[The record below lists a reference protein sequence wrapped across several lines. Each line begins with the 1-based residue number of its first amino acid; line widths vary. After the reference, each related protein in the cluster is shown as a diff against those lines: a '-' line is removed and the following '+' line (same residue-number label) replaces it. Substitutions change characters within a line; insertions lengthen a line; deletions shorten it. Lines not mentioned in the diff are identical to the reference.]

1 MRGSPRSRM
10 PALAAGALLA
20 LTAAATARA
29 DGAPRGIPPA
39 TDLILRGKPAVR
51 VFTDKDGLPQNT
63 VAAQAFD
70 ADGRLWVGTQEGLA
84 FYDGHS
90 FQPVPFP
97 DGKAQWVTAIAELS
111 DGSLA
116 AGTHDAGLWL
126 VKGDHFEHVDAKSGL
141 PDDAV
146 LSVAAD
152 PAGPGSADG
161 DLWVGTR
168 HGLAHRTRGV
178 WTTVSASE
186 LPLAAGAVNAI
197 AVAPGEP
204 RRVWVGGSTGVA
216 VSSGGSWR
224 SYAAGE
230 NGLPGAHAAYITI
243 DPNDHDRPWISM
255 RQAGL
260 ATLDG
265 EQWRVIGSHDGLP
278 CDDIGPVVAMPGGIL
293 WVGTICGGLARL
305 EGDRVTIIDSRNSDL
320 KDDLVRSLLLG
331 KASQGPPELW
341 VGTETGGV
349 ARVALGGWRAFTP
362 KSSPLRSA
370 VYAFG
375 WGTGSG
381 AKPTADVTW
390 IGTEAGL
397 TRFDAKGWSN
407 VSIPGLDGDEAYVN
421 AVINARGAKSRGL
434 WVGTFGGAA
443 RLKDGAWT
451 LFRQSSGL
459 PSDIVLTL
467 FEATASAGGVELLA
481 GMRSGFAR
489 FDGDHFVPVTDA
501 GAPTS
506 EEVTSM
512 VETRS
517 PSAPPV
523 LWVATAS
530 AGLFRREGGTWTS
543 FRASSSPLPNDE
555 VLQVQRVH
563 LSGGRER
570 LFVSTGEAGL
580 AWLDP
585 ASPSPQW
592 FVLSTKTTPALPD
605 QLVYG
610 VQQDREGRIYAFTNH
625 GIARLVEQT
634 GATPEAFT
642 VNVITTEDG
651 IPSNECNSG
660 ASAVDP
666 LGRVWAGTVSGAAVL
681 DATTEPDD
689 HSTKRL
695 LLEQTLLYGEPFDL
709 RGHSNLAYDQDTLS
723 FELAL
728 LSFHRESDTRF
739 RTQLVGL
746 EKEPS
751 AWSPDTKVR
760 YTSLPA
766 GTYELRAWGRDYA
779 GNVSGPIVVPFHV
792 RPAPW
797 RAWWAILGY
806 GIAAASLVA
815 FGVRA
820 RVQGLKE
827 RARELSERV
836 DARTAELAARN
847 TELASKNRELDR
859 KNAELIASNER
870 ADRIFSAFTDVL
882 PGSVLDDKYRIEE
895 RIGTGGF
902 ATVFR
907 AQQLS
912 LDRRVAVKIF
922 RPAPGNDSALA
933 LDRFQREGMSTCRV
947 NHPNAIQVFDSGISS
962 DGIPYIV
969 MELLEGRALSSE
981 MHERGGLSLRRALDV
996 MVPVCEAL
1004 AAAHAAG
1011 LIHRDVK
1018 PDNVF
1023 LSQTPAGE
1031 TVKLLDFGIAKLVE
1045 PDHKNAS
1052 NTASATFVGTPKY
1065 MAPER
1070 LLVGDYGAESDVYSV
1085 GVILYQM
1092 VLGRTPWSESSDIFA
1107 LAAQIVAGRVVPMTD
1122 RDVPAA
1128 LSAIVMRAI
1137 SIEPSKR
1144 PTAAALASELSAL
1157 LQTLGQDELAKV
1169 YGTPPQEDDA
1179 IAITEA
1185 LGVSQETVIRT
1196 GPVLEDNTAA
1206 PTSAVR
1212 PKGGAA
1218 EGPDRKRS

>member
-1 MRGSPRSRM
+1 MRGSPRIRM
-10 PALAAGALLA
+10 PVRAACALLV
-20 LTAAATARA
+20 LSAAATARA
-29 DGAPRGIPPA
+29 GETPRAIAPG
-39 TDLILRGKPAVR
+39 TDIALLGKPAMR

-97 DGKAQWVTAIAELS
+97 GAGAQWVTAIAELS

-116 AGTHDAGLWL
+116 VGTHDAGLWL
-126 VKGDHFEHVDAKSGL
+126 LRGDHFEHVDAKSGL
-141 PDDAV
+141 PDDGV
-146 LSVAAD
+146 LSVASDA
-152 PAGPGSADG
+152 G

-168 HGLAHRTRGV
+168 HGLAHRSGGT

-186 LPLAAGAVNAI
+186 LPLAAGAVHAI
-197 AVAPGEP
+197 AVAPGEA
-204 RRVWVGGSTGVA
+204 RRVWVGGDLGVA
-216 VSSGGSWR
+216 VSSAGSWR

-230 NGLPGAHAAYITI
+230 NGLPEAHAAYITI
-243 DPNDHDRPWISM
+243 DPNDHDRVWISM
-255 RQAGL
+255 RAAGL

-265 EQWRVIGSHDGLP
+265 ERWRVIGSHDGLP
-278 CDDIGPVVAMPGGIL
+278 CDDIGPVVAMPGVL

-305 EGDRVTIIDSRNSDL
+305 EGGRVTVIDSHGSEL
-320 KDDLVRSLLLG
+320 KDDLVRSLLAG

-349 ARVALGGWRAFTP
+349 ARVALGGWRAFTA

-381 AKPTADVTW
+381 AEPSADVTW

-397 TRFDAKGWSN
+397 TRFDAKGWSD
-407 VSIPGLDGDEAYVN
+407 VPIPGLGGDEAYVN
-421 AVINARGAKSRGL
+421 AVVDARGAKSRGL

-443 RLKDGAWT
+443 RLKDGSWT
-451 LFRQSSGL
+451 LFRKSSGL

-467 FEATASAGGVELLA
+467 FEASAGGASGTGGGGVELLA

-489 FDGDHFVPVTDA
+489 FDGERFVEVTDA

-512 VETRS
+512 VETRG
-517 PSAPPV
+517 PSGRPV

-543 FRASSSPLPNDE
+543 FRASNSPLPNDE
-555 VLQVQRVH
+555 VLQVARVH
-563 LSGGRER
+563 LSDGRER
-570 LFVSTGEAGL
+570 LFVSTGAAGL

-585 ASPSPQW
+585 SSPSPHW

-610 VQQDREGRIYAFTNH
+610 VQQDRAGRIYAFTNH
-625 GIARLVEQT
+625 GIARLVERP
-634 GATPEAFT
+634 GVTPEAFT

-651 IPSNECNSG
+651 LPSNECNSG

-681 DATTEPDD
+681 DARTEPDD
-689 HSTKRL
+689 GSTKRL
-695 LLEQTLLYGEPFDL
+695 LLEKTLLYGEPFDL
-709 RGHSNLAYDQDTLS
+709 RGEPDLAYDQDTLS

-751 AWSPDTKVR
+751 AWSPDSKVR

-779 GNVSGPIVVPFHV
+779 GNVSGPIAVPFRV

-797 RAWWAILGY
+797 RTWWAMLGY
-806 GIAAASLVA
+806 TIAGISLVA

-827 RARELSERV
+827 RARELSDRV
-836 DARTAELAARN
+836 DARTAELATRN
-847 TELASKNRELDR
+847 AELAAKNRELDR
-859 KNAELIASNER
+859 KNAELVASNER

-912 LDRRVAVKIF
+912 LDRHVAVKIF
-922 RPAPGNDSALA
+922 RPQPGNDSALA

-969 MELLEGRALSSE
+969 MELLEGRTLSSE
-981 MHERGGLSLRRALDV
+981 MRDRGGRSLRRALDV
-996 MVPVCEAL
+996 VIPVCEAL
-1004 AAAHAAG
+1004 GAAHAAG

-1023 LSQTPAGE
+1023 LARTPGGE

-1045 PDHKNAS
+1045 ADQQGS
-1052 NTASATFVGTPKY
+1052 SDTASTTFVGTPRY

-1070 LLVGDYGAESDVYSV
+1070 LLHNDYGAESDVYSV
-1085 GVILYQM
+1085 GVILYQL
-1092 VLGRTPWSESSDIFA
+1092 VLGRPPWTESTDVFA
-1107 LAAQIVAGRVVPMTD
+1107 LITQIVAGTVVPMTD
-1122 RDVPAA
+1122 LGVPAA
-1128 LSAIVMRAI
+1128 LSAIVMSAL
-1137 SIEPSKR
+1137 SLEPATR
-1144 PTAAALASELSAL
+1144 PTAMALAGELSAL
-1157 LQTLGQDELAKV
+1157 TQTLGPEELAKV
-1169 YGTPPQEDDA
+1169 YGTPPPQHDE
-1179 IAITEA
+1179 IITITEH
-1185 LGVSQETVIRT
+1185 TV
-1196 GPVLEDNTAA
+1196 A
-1206 PTSAVR
+1206 PRSGVR
-1212 PKGGAA
+1212 PGG
-1218 EGPDRKRS
+1218 ESTERSDRKRG